1 MEIQEEAS
9 SDGKTIIK
17 PLIGA
22 DDNDNDETKGLTD
35 NIGKGNAIL
44 IAGFSGPGLVGSISS
59 NYIIE
64 QRQMHQIAYIDSD
77 FVAPSAIYIG
87 GKLRHPFRIYA
98 DESGNLCVLICDAPI
113 LKSGIRS
120 VFDAVAK
127 WAKRHRIK
135 EIVTLE
141 GIPFQGIPPE
151 DRNPYVLS
159 SRPAETTLSVE
170 KQASTK
176 QMSSGGL
183 DALLP
188 TTKKTSD
195 VAGTKNFDPHHI
207 IAPVFYISG
216 FPGALIS
223 ACLLNAIPCTAILI
237 PAPTGIADPEGAAI
251 LIEELTKIQRI
262 PVAVDTT
269 YLRQIGEELRN
280 QLRIVI
286 NSVRQQQEN
295 EKSMQMGE
303 VGMYG

>member
-1 MEIQEEAS
+1 MEIQEQVS
-9 SDGKTIIK
+9 GDGKTIVK
-17 PLIGA
+17 PLIA
-22 DDNDNDETKGLTD
+22 IDDNGNAKTGGLIN

-64 QRQMHQIAYIDSD
+64 QMQMHQIAHIDSD

-98 DESGNLCVLICDAPI
+98 DESGNLCVLTCDAPI

-159 SRPAETTLSVE
+159 STPAETTMSAE
-170 KQASTK
+170 NQASAK
-176 QMSSGGL
+176 QISSGVL

-195 VAGTKNFDPHHI
+195 NASTKSLDRHHI
-207 IAPVFYISG
+207 VAPVFYISG

-223 ACLLNAIPCTAILI
+223 ACLSNAIACTAILI
-237 PAPTGIADPEGAAI
+237 PAPSGIADPEGAAI

-269 YLRQIGEELRN
+269 YLRQKGEELRN
-280 QLRIVI
+280 QLRMVI